1 MTKAQIGRVLLWMMG
16 TLLSFSVLAVSIR
29 SLSGALSVFEILTL
43 RSAFGVL
50 FLLALCMIYPQ
61 LRAGLL
67 PRRFGLNLLRNIIHY
82 ASQYSWALSIT
93 LLPLATVFALE
104 FTMPAWLVVLAAMFL
119 GERLTPSRV
128 GVVVLG
134 LIGVLVILRPGLE
147 AFRPA
152 GFLVLAAALG
162 FAIFNILTKRLTAT
176 ESTFSIVFWMNAMQ
190 LPMGLAGSDPMFL
203 AKFGPAQIPALIGIG
218 ISGLSAHYCLANAFR
233 SGDASLVVPL
243 DFLRLPLIAIVGWLF
258 FQERLD
264 VFVFLG
270 AAIII
275 GGILWNLHAE
285 ARKG

>member
-203 AKFGPAQIPALIGIG
+203 TKFGPAQIPALIGIG

-258 FQERLD
+258 FQEQLD
-264 VFVFLG
+264 VFVFVG